1 MVSDKPFEYSFQDE
15 HLQKPH
21 SSEKKFQ
28 LLFYSFTLLAIVI
41 ACLGLFGLVTV
52 LMESKTKEIGIRKVL
67 GSSVA
72 SIVNLITKDFV
83 LLALIALLIASPI
96 AYYAADQWLN
106 SFAYRVDIEWTTF
119 VLVGVISLVIAFVT
133 ISFKSVRAALTN
145 PVDSLKVE

>member
-67 GSSVA
+67 GSSV
-72 SIVNLITKDFV
+72 
-83 LLALIALLIASPI
+83 LLVLIALLIASPI